1 MSTLILIVMFPGF
14 HASQATLRTQR
25 ACVKKVFEETPITLR
40 CRVSKKIW
48 SGAEILITIQ
58 VDVVDAHF
66 AALNTIHYLLKV
78 WVFDL
83 QSVAD
88 Q

>member
-1 MSTLILIVMFPGF
+1 MLSSLFVAISV
-14 HASQATLRTQR
+14 AQR
-25 ACVKKVFEETPITLR
+25 APRLGGDAPQR
-40 CRVSKKIW
+40 H
-48 SGAEILITIQ
+48 GAAEDFLITIK

-66 AALNTIHYLLKV
+66 AGFNPIHYLLKE

-83 QSVAD
+83 QSITD